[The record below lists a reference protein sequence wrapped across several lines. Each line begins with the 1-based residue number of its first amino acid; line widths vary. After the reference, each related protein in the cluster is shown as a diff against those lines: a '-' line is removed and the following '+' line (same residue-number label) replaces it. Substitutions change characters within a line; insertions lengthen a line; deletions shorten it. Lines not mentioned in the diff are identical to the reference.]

1 MRIISSAV
9 LATFALA
16 LGLAAPVAAQEDE
29 AAGDYRVNQLIIY
42 GDDECPVSTAA
53 EITVCARK
61 EESERYRIPEDL
73 RGSEGPQNEAWTQRV
88 LAYETVGK
96 DGINSCS
103 PVGMGGEFGC
113 TTKLIQK
120 AYAEKDGA
128 ASARFGEL
136 IQKEREKRLSTIDTD
151 AAEQQKRVEEAE
163 AQYDARKRAEEEAA
177 AFIADDVTRSGGG
190 RGVAARGVVAV
201 APARGEA
208 DDQGGYCEHAREQ
221 PERTEGGGHWV
232 SSRVTPAAVPAG
244 R

>member
-1 MRIISSAV
+1 MYRVIAATLIAASASMGG
-9 LATFALA
+9 AFGFSDPA
-16 LGLAAPVAAQEDE
+16 AAQDT
-29 AAGDYRVNQLIIY
+29 DYRINQLIIY
-42 GDDECPVSTAA
+42 GDDQCPVSTDS

-73 RGSEGPQNEAWTQRV
+73 RSSEGPQNEAWTQRV

-177 AFIADDVTRSGGG
+177 AR
-190 RGVAARGVVAV
+190 AAGT
-201 APARGEA
+201 APP
-208 DDQGGYCEHAREQ
+208 DSLPQ
-221 PERTEGGGHWV
+221 
-232 SSRVTPAAVPAG
+232 PAAPG
-244 R
+244 Q